1 MSNKADSPLC
11 SRHEGAHCRRM
22 GATALPRSYDCHTNL
37 TIHRLSALWK
47 TIGSFPVALTKRNM
61 PALMLAG
68 LIMAATPLQAG
79 EGNILKQV
87 VNPGLAAQRAE
98 LANQVQTAKA
108 LQALQT
114 ATQTYQAS
122 NIRGG
127 GLMVN
132 VANSPAAV
140 PSQIMTSVRANG
152 HLYVI
157 DANGIIFG
165 GPKQIN
171 THELT
176 GSAMGATSN
185 SVTELE
191 KLQRAVTK
199 PKEYPSLINV
209 RVLGFGGK

>member
-1 MSNKADSPLC
+1 
-11 SRHEGAHCRRM
+11 
-22 GATALPRSYDCHTNL
+22 
-37 TIHRLSALWK
+37 
-47 TIGSFPVALTKRNM
+47 
-61 PALMLAG
+61 MLAG
-68 LIMAATPLQAG
+68 LIMAATSVRAG
-79 EGNILKQV
+79 QGDILKQV

-98 LANQVQTAKA
+98 LANQVQTAQA

-127 GLMVN
+127 GVMIN
-132 VANSPAAV
+132 VANNPSAV
-140 PSQIMTSVRANG
+140 PRQIMASVHSNG

-199 PKEYPSLINV
+199 PKEYPSLIDV
-209 RVLGFGGK
+209 QVLGFGGK